1 VAGLAEQAAETHVF
15 MNNCYRDYAQT
26 NAQDLMSLLTSID
39 AEVEA
44 PHGD

>member
-1 VAGLAEQAAETHVF
+1 MLVGTARSGGAD
-15 MNNCYRDYAQT
+15 NCYRDYAQT
-26 NAQDLMSLLTSID
+26 NAQDLMDLLTSID